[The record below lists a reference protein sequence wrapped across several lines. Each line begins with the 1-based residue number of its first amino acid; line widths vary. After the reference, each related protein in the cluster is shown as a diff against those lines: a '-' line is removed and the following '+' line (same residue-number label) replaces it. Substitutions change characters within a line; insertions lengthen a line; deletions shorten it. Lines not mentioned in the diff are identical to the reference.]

1 MVRVNE
7 SAIIDYPVAQV
18 WQVLRDFNDHFNWHP
33 LVKSSHIQNSLM
45 PDRVGAVR
53 DFTLVSGERVCE
65 RLLKLSDSA
74 RSFSYSITTSDLP
87 LQNYVAHVELLP
99 VTEGDKTFWRW
110 WSRFSVP
117 DGQEAELKQL
127 VANNVYRGGFDG
139 IRSYLKKASTGMST
153 DSTVRPSILSATT
166 QVATAPVTNET
177 STKGVQLHP
186 DEMQAQAVRVE
197 AYGDASVLH
206 ATTVISPRP
215 TAGEVRLQQ
224 QAIGVNFIDVYT
236 RSGYFEM
243 IQPPAVP
250 GMEAAA
256 TVIDTGNGVTH
267 LQAGDRVCYACAPPG
282 AYASVRT
289 MPAEL
294 VMPLPD
300 NIDFDTAAAMTLK
313 GVTAFFLTHKVH
325 KVREGERVLIFAP
338 AGGVGR
344 LLVQWACHLGA
355 KVIGATSS
363 DTKAKMAK
371 LAGAH
376 HVITPGQHSLEDQVR
391 ELTDGEGVDVVFD
404 AVGRDSFVHS
414 MAALKNCGHLVS
426 FGQASGDIG
435 QHDIGAMAASSLTLS
450 RPNYGHYTDTREK
463 MSEAMDAVWS
473 ALAEGVISCEIG
485 QRYPLEDAAQA
496 HEALENRQT
505 HGSTLLIPGLL

>member
-7 SAIIDYPVAQV
+7 SAIIDHPIDHV

-33 LVKSSHIQNSLM
+33 LVKNSHIKNGLM

-65 RLLKLSDSA
+65 RLLKLSDSKHT
-74 RSFSYSITTSDLP
+74 FSYAITASDLP

-99 VTEGDKTFWRW
+99 VTEGNKTFWRW
-110 WSRFSVP
+110 WSRFAAP
-117 DGQEAELKQL
+117 EGQEEELREL

-139 IRSYLKKASTGMST
+139 TRRYLKEISTGIST
-153 DSTVRPSILSATT
+153 ERSDQATLLSTATQPDT
-166 QVATAPVTNET
+166 TPTETAPFAA
-177 STKGVQLHP
+177 GVKQQ
-186 DEMQAQAVRVE
+186 DDMQGQGVIAD

-206 ATTVISPRP
+206 ATTVISPP
-215 TAGEVRLQQ
+215 PKADEVRLQQ
-224 QAIGVNFIDVYT
+224 HAIGVNYIDVYT

-256 TVIDTGNGVTH
+256 TVVDTGAGVTH
-267 LQAGDRVCYACAPPG
+267 LQKGDRVCYACAPPG
-282 AYASVRT
+282 AYASIRT

-294 VMPLPD
+294 VMPIPD
-300 NIDFDTAAAMTLK
+300 NIDFETAAAVTLK
-313 GVTAFFLTHKVH
+313 GVTAYFLTHKVH
-325 KVREGERVLIFAP
+325 KVRTGERVLIFAP

-344 LLVQWACHLGA
+344 LLVQWASHLGA
-355 KVIGATSS
+355 EVIGATSS
-363 DTKAKMAK
+363 DAKANMAK

-376 HVITPGQHSLEDQVR
+376 HVITPGQQSLEDQVR

-473 ALAEGVISCEIG
+473 ALTDGVISCEIG
-485 QRYPLEDAAQA
+485 QRYPLESAAQA
-496 HEALENRQT
+496 HEALETRQT
-505 HGSTLLIPGLL
+505 HGSTLLIPESL